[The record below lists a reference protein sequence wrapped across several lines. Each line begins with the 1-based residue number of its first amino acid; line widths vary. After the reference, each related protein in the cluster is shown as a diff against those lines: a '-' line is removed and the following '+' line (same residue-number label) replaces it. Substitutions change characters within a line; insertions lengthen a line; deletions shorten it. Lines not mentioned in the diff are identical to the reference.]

1 MSSAQDAYDTLRAIR
16 MDATA
21 LQARITDLFNILNEL
36 NLQDTKRPPCP
47 DCGLTFK
54 TTAMLDEHL
63 YLSHVGPVPPHW
75 LAAEARSAGDWEPP
89 PQPHTLREE

>member
-1 MSSAQDAYDTLRAIR
+1 MSAGQDAYDLLRQIR
-16 MDATA
+16 MDLTAAQAKITA
-21 LQARITDLFNILNEL
+21 LFEILNQL

-63 YLSHVGPVPPHW
+63 YLSHMGPVPPHW
-75 LAAEARSAGDWEPP
+75 LAAEARADLVP
-89 PQPHTLREE
+89 